1 MAVTIEMIETK
12 EFKVI
17 ARGYDPKEV
26 DGFLDDIMDEMA
38 RLMDEKQS
46 LQQQLAAAKAA
57 ASAPAAAT
65 QVVRPVQAN
74 PYAAPKAAASAPAA
88 APSKDALEIL
98 EMAQKLK
105 NETLEKAQAEAQ
117 EILAHAQEKADE
129 QLKDLSGDKEALTR
143 QVADLRAAAAEY
155 RKNFEALLQAQQEA
169 IEKATNL
176 F

>member
-26 DGFLDDIMDEMA
+26 DSFLDDIMDEMA

-46 LQQQLAAAKAA
+46 LQQQLATAKAA
-57 ASAPAAAT
+57 APAQT
-65 QVVRPVQAN
+65 SSN
-74 PYAAPKAAASAPAA
+74 
-88 APSKDALEIL
+88 KDALEIL

-105 NETLEKAQAEAQ
+105 NETIEKAQAEAD
-117 EILAHAQEKADE
+117 EILAKAQEKADE
-129 QLKDLSGDKEALTR
+129 QLKDLTGDKENLTR

-169 IEKATNL
+169 IEKASNL

>member
-57 ASAPAAAT
+57 AAALPPPRWCALCRPILTLPPRQLLLPPPA
-65 QVVRPVQAN
+65 RMRWRFW
-74 PYAAPKAAASAPAA
+74 KWHRS
-88 APSKDALEIL
+88 
-98 EMAQKLK
+98 
-105 NETLEKAQAEAQ
+105 
-117 EILAHAQEKADE
+117 
-129 QLKDLSGDKEALTR
+129 
-143 QVADLRAAAAEY
+143 
-155 RKNFEALLQAQQEA
+155 
-169 IEKATNL
+169 
-176 F
+176 

>member
-57 ASAPAAAT
+57 AAAPAAAT
-65 QVVRPVQAN
+65 QVVRPVQAS
-74 PYAAPKAAASAPAA
+74 PYAAPKAAAPA

-117 EILAHAQEKADE
+117 EILAKAQEKADE
-129 QLKDLSGDKEALTR
+129 QLKDLSGDKETLTR

-169 IEKATNL
+169 IEKASNL